1 MRKYKK
7 EIEENEVTYGYFNH
21 NGKKYRYDKEGM
33 HCIIFLLIVIAIAV
47 LSFAIWQMVK
57 PDIPEV
63 PEGYEKLYSTK
74 YVETA
79 EDVISICQD
88 YLENNEV
95 MSDTYSSL
103 DDLLLDVEVTNHKN
117 LEDMEGY
124 IYIPVIIES
133 EF

>member
-7 EIEENEVTYGYFNH
+7 EIEENITYGYFER

-33 HCIIFLLIVIAIAV
+33 RCIIFLVIVIVIAV

-57 PDIPEV
+57 PEIPEI
-63 PEGYEKLYSTK
+63 PEGYEKVYATK
-74 YVETA
+74 YVETP
-79 EDVISICQD
+79 EDVISLCQD

-95 MSDTYSSL
+95 MSDTYSL

-117 LEDMEGY
+117 IKDINGY
-124 IYIPVIIES
+124 IYIPILVES